1 MNKFAVMC
9 AVLGL
14 ALVGSAPAE
23 AVIFGGSW
31 DDMTSDLQ
39 LGTWFEVYAGGP
51 GQPGCELSAQANDG
65 MQWMLGGIFIVE
77 PPEAQDNGD
86 GTITYTTD
94 YYNVDDP
101 GASYLTLGEAPTLW
115 CAGAQFTNLLIT
127 VAATIDMNTGEYLGG
142 EFWGCADG
150 VDGAAGKTIFMGG
163 TLDET
168 AETPEGHEGTVDTL
182 TVTIEPLTV
191 PLDIKPGS
199 CPNPLNRGSR
209 GKLPV
214 AILGTAG
221 FDVSMIDVAT
231 IALSRADGIGGTVAP
246 LQGPPGP
253 GIHMEDVG
261 TPFCGEAC
269 ECHEMEGDGIC
280 DLTMKFSTP
289 EVVQMLELA
298 DVEPGT
304 LELVV
309 SGSLLDGT
317 PFSASDCVL
326 LRVHGQGQM
335 KGAGGQPR

>member
-1 MNKFAVMC
+1 MSRFAVIG
-9 AVLGL
+9 ALVALV
-14 ALVGSAPAE
+14 LVGSSPAG
-23 AVIFGGSW
+23 AAIYGGSW
-31 DDMTSDLQ
+31 YDMTSDLQ
-39 LGTWFEVYAGGP
+39 LGTWAEVYAGGP
-51 GQPGCELSAQANDG
+51 GQPGCELSAQSSDG

-77 PPEAQDNGD
+77 PPDAQDNGD

-115 CAGAQFTNLLIT
+115 CGAAQFTNVVIT
-127 VAATIDMNTGEYLGG
+127 VAATIDMATGEYLSG
-142 EFWGCADG
+142 EFWGGAEG
-150 VDGAAGKTIFMGG
+150 VDAAAGLNIYMAGA
-163 TLDET
+163 LDET
-168 AETPEGHEGTVDTL
+168 AETPEGHEGTIDTL
-182 TVTIEPLTV
+182 MVAIDPLTV

-199 CPNPLNRGSR
+199 CPNPLNRKSH

-214 AILGTAG
+214 AILGTTG

-231 IALSRADGIGGTVAP
+231 IMLSRADGIGETVAP

-269 ECHEMEGDGIC
+269 DCHEMECDGIC

-309 SGSLLDGT
+309 SGCLMDGT

-326 LRVHGQGQM
+326 LRAHGNAFLRA
-335 KGAGGQPR
+335 AGSR